1 MRMQQQHVF
10 CSTGLQITNHALLCS
25 VVKTNIWRMLHV
37 QTTPYHAVKTVKTVK
52 KCVDEKKQIPCDSCF
67 NLMEVRPKVIY
78 LLDVM
83 RMRWNSY
90 F

>member
-1 MRMQQQHVF
+1 
-10 CSTGLQITNHALLCS
+10 
-25 VVKTNIWRMLHV
+25 MLHV
-37 QTTPYHAVKTVKTVK
+37 QTTPYHAVKTVK